1 MKYLI
6 VCGGEIDGDFA
17 ERLIMSSG
25 FEVIIAADRGMDF
38 LYEHKITPDIIVG
51 DFDSVKNEA
60 LSYFKEKGMSDIH
73 VLNPEKDDTDS
84 ECALQIALDH
94 GADHII
100 IIGATGTRIDHV
112 LGNISLL
119 GKAMS
124 EGKMAE
130 LLDTLNRIRMINNE
144 LEIEKNKQYGKY
156 VSIIPVCKNN
166 KITLEGF
173 KYPLKDYTFE
183 GFNTLGISNEIV
195 DDIAKITVN
204 EGQYIVIESKD

>member
-6 VCGGEIDGDFA
+6 VCGGEIDGNFA

-73 VLNPEKDDTDS
+73 ALNPEKDDTDT

-130 LLDTLNRIRMINNE
+130 LLDTHNRIRMIDSE
-144 LEIEKNKQYGKY
+144 LKIEKNKQYGKY

>member
-17 ERLIMSSG
+17 EKLIMSSG
-25 FEVIIAADRGMDF
+25 FEVIIAADSGMDF

-60 LSYFKEKGMSDIH
+60 LSYFKEKGMSDMR

-119 GKAMS
+119 GKVMS
-124 EGKMAE
+124 EGKRAE
-130 LLDTLNRIRMINNE
+130 LLDTHNRIRMIDNE

>member
-73 VLNPEKDDTDS
+73 ALNPEKDDTDS

-130 LLDTLNRIRMINNE
+130 LLDTHNRIRMINNE

>member
-38 LYEHKITPDIIVG
+38 LYEHKITP

-130 LLDTLNRIRMINNE
+130 LLDTHNRIRMINNE

>member
-51 DFDSVKNEA
+51 DFDSVKNDA

-73 VLNPEKDDTDS
+73 ALNPEKDDTDS

-130 LLDTLNRIRMINNE
+130 LLDTHNRIRMIDNE

>member
-124 EGKMAE
+124 EEKRAE
-130 LLDTLNRIRMINNE
+130 LLDTHNRIRMIDNE

>member
-1 MKYLI
+1 M
-6 VCGGEIDGDFA
+6 
-17 ERLIMSSG
+17 
-25 FEVIIAADRGMDF
+25 
-38 LYEHKITPDIIVG
+38 
-51 DFDSVKNEA
+51 
-60 LSYFKEKGMSDIH
+60 
-73 VLNPEKDDTDS
+73 LNPEKDDTDS

-130 LLDTLNRIRMINNE
+130 LLDTHNRIRMIDNE

>member
-51 DFDSVKNEA
+51 DFDSVKNDA

-73 VLNPEKDDTDS
+73 ALNPEKDDTDS

-112 LGNISLL
+112 FGNISLL

-130 LLDTLNRIRMINNE
+130 LLDTHNRIRMIDNE